1 MFPIYICEDNLIQ
14 LSHFEKIIKNY
25 ILIEELDMDVVC
37 ASSDPKEIL
46 KVQEKFCAPG
56 LYFLDIELNSDM
68 DGFALAEK
76 IRKKIH
82 VDLLY
87 SLPRIVSLF
96 IFHLKSR

>member
-46 KVQEKFCAPG
+46 KVQEKFLC
-56 LYFLDIELNSDM
+56 
-68 DGFALAEK
+68 
-76 IRKKIH
+76 
-82 VDLLY
+82 
-87 SLPRIVSLF
+87 
-96 IFHLKSR
+96 SRTVFFRY